1 MSPRKTVLVLG
12 AMLLCSAI
20 AFGQSSGNFTY
31 GTGGGSTACVMD
43 SGGNITGGQTCQM
56 NCSVDASGNSTCTQ
70 QSGTCIGNAIAGIK
84 TSSGSGN
91 VFVVRPS
98 AVIGLLTDV
107 TISSGQKGNSSGV
120 VSSSALAGA
129 NFQVTVQPLS
139 GQAAPTITPN
149 YAITY
154 DSRYIQ
160 ISTNLFQALSAQ
172 CLAISGGC
180 FIQFNES
187 TVSAHSF
194 DWIVSNLSSGNY
206 GVTVNWAD
214 TLGGSGISQSLTC
227 VGPVN
232 MTVEQNKM
240 FNFNTVNAF

>member
-1 MSPRKTVLVLG
+1 MLFLAG
-12 AMLLCSAI
+12 AALLCTTV
-20 AFGQSSGNFTY
+20 AFAQSSGNFTY
-31 GTGGGSTACVMD
+31 GTGGGTTACVMD
-43 SGGNITGGQTCQM
+43 SNGNITGGQTCQM
-56 NCSVDASGNSTCTQ
+56 SCTIDATGNSTCSTQ
-70 QSGTCIGNAIAGIK
+70 TGTCIGNAIAGIK
-84 TSSGSGN
+84 TSSGNGN

-107 TISSGQKGNSSGV
+107 TVSSNQKGSSTGA

-129 NFQVTVQPLS
+129 NFWVTVKPENGQPN
-139 GQAAPTITPN
+139 PTITPS
-149 YAITY
+149 YPLTY

-160 ISTNLFQALSAQ
+160 ISTNLFQALSTQ

-180 FIQFNES
+180 FITFNQS

-194 DWIVSNLSSGNY
+194 DWIISNLSSGSY
-206 GVTVNWAD
+206 GITVNWAD

-232 MTVEQNKM
+232 MTVQQNKI
-240 FNFNTVNAF
+240 FNFNSINSF

>member
-1 MSPRKTVLVLG
+1 MLFVVG
-12 AMLLCSAI
+12 APLLCATM
-20 AFGQSSGNFTY
+20 AFAQSSGNFTY
-31 GTGGGSTACVMD
+31 GTGGGTTACVMD
-43 SGGNITGGQTCQM
+43 SNNGNITGGQTCQM
-56 NCSVDASGNSTCTQ
+56 SCTIDATGKSTCTNQ
-70 QSGTCIGNAIAGIK
+70 TGTCIGNAIAGIK

-98 AVIGLLTDV
+98 AVIGLLTDATV
-107 TISSGQKGNSSGV
+107 SSNQKGSSTGA

-129 NFQVTVQPLS
+129 NFWVTVKPEN
-139 GQAAPTITPN
+139 GQANPTITPN
-149 YAITY
+149 YPVTY

-160 ISTNLFQALSAQ
+160 ISTNLFQALSTQ
-172 CLAISGGC
+172 CLAINGGC
-180 FIQFNES
+180 FITFNQS

-194 DWIVSNLSSGNY
+194 DWIVSNLSSGSY

-232 MTVEQNKM
+232 MTVQQNKIFS
-240 FNFNTVNAF
+240 FNSINSF

>member
-1 MSPRKTVLVLG
+1 MSPRKALLILAG
-12 AMLLCSAI
+12 MLLCTALS
-20 AFGQSSGNFTY
+20 FGQSSGNFSY
-31 GTGGGSTACVMD
+31 GTGGGTTACVMD

-56 NCSVDASGNSTCTQ
+56 SCSIDASGNSTCTQ

-84 TSSGSGN
+84 TSSGNGN

-107 TISSGQKGNSSGV
+107 TVSSNQKGSGSGA

-129 NFQVTVQPLS
+129 NFQVTVKPLNGQPN
-139 GQAAPTITPN
+139 PTVTPS
-149 YAITY
+149 YPITY

-160 ISTNLFQALSAQ
+160 ISTNLFQALSTQ
-172 CLAISGGC
+172 CLAIAGGC
-180 FIQFNES
+180 FISFNES

-194 DWIVSNLSSGNY
+194 DWIVSNLASGSY

-232 MTVEQNKM
+232 MTVQQNKV
-240 FNFNTVNAF
+240 FNFNSINAF